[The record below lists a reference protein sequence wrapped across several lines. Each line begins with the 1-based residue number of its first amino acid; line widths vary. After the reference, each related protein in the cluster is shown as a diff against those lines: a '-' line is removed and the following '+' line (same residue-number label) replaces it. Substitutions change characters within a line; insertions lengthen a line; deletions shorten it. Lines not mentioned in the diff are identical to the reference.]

1 MAHAPIPVQQHHL
14 SAVQAYRNSAY
25 IAREIFPA
33 FQVAFDNFDFPR
45 WNQKNL
51 FTLPATEISRRGEA
65 NETEFSGDRVAARI
79 RDDGLRSV
87 VPRKDIDNAPE
98 GLDPLGYAGEAL
110 ADLLELGRERRV
122 AEIVFGAANYP
133 AANKTTLSGTDQW
146 SDPASDPVGAIL
158 AASESMLVR
167 PNTLVVGPQVLFA
180 LKNHPDIRERL
191 KYVSGGSVTAAMLAG
206 LFEVERVVVGEAMIN
221 AANRG
226 KAMSLSR
233 VWGPHAALL
242 HVDKR
247 FNGRSQVMT
256 FGAIAERG
264 ARVLNHYDIDPGH
277 CGVDGG
283 VEVFVG
289 EKTAECVVAPDLGYL
304 FSAAVA

>member
-1 MAHAPIPVQQHHL
+1 MANAPIPVQQHHL
-14 SAVQAYRNSAY
+14 AAVQAYRNSAY

-221 AANRG
+221 AAN
-226 KAMSLSR
+226 
-233 VWGPHAALL
+233 
-242 HVDKR
+242 
-247 FNGRSQVMT
+247 
-256 FGAIAERG
+256 ERM
-264 ARVLNHYDIDPGH
+264 NNIT
-277 CGVDGG
+277 
-283 VEVFVG
+283 
-289 EKTAECVVAPDLGYL
+289 K
-304 FSAAVA
+304 